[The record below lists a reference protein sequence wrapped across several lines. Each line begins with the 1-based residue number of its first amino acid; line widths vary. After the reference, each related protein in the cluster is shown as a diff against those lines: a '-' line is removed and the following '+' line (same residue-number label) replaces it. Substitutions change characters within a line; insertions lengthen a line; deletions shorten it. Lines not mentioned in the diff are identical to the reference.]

1 MNKCTRQYLGLFSAV
16 LAYYCV
22 HEGAHLLYALGIG
35 VFRRIRFL
43 GLGVQIDVYT
53 ERMTDVQ
60 MGIFCLLGAAA
71 TSLAAWALT
80 AVAGRLARHPSKARK
95 ACLYYVT
102 AAMLLIDPL
111 YLSLLCGF
119 VGGGDMNGIT
129 LLVPQFPARLLFG
142 AQLVAHAGLFLKV
155 VLPTYKQS
163 FEKQ

>member
-1 MNKCTRQYLGLFSAV
+1 MNKRTRQYLGLFSAV
-16 LAYYCV
+16 LAYYSV

-43 GLGVQIDVYT
+43 GLGVQIDVYA

-71 TSLAAWALT
+71 TSFAAWALT
-80 AVAGRLARHPSKARK
+80 AAAGRLTKHPSKALK

-129 LLVPQFPARLLFG
+129 LLVPQLPARLLFG

-163 FEKQ
+163 FERQ